1 MKITA
6 VGHLTPF
13 LDEAREMPYFK
24 THVDKMRHAIEAV
37 ALYRE
42 AAGDDMDLCIEIHR
56 RLAPAEAI
64 RRSRWKTGS

>member
-1 MKITA
+1 
-6 VGHLTPF
+6 
-13 LDEAREMPYFK
+13 MPYFK
-24 THVDKMRHAIEAV
+24 THVDKMRNAIQAV